1 MAQASLNRLA
11 ARATSHCLTGCAIGE
26 VAGMA
31 LGTALVW
38 SNLATTLAAIVLAF
52 VFGYALTSWPLLRA
66 GLPLGAVIPITL
78 SAETVS
84 IAVMEA
90 VDNAFVLAIP
100 GAIDAGLGDAL
111 FWASIAGGFA
121 IAFAPAFAVNRYMI
135 RRGKGTPSSTSTTAE
150 LLRRAAGPA
159 LGTSAGCV

>member
-1 MAQASLNRLA
+1 
-11 ARATSHCLTGCAIGE
+11 
-26 VAGMA
+26 
-31 LGTALVW
+31 
-38 SNLATTLAAIVLAF
+38 
-52 VFGYALTSWPLLRA
+52 
-66 GLPLGAVIPITL
+66 VIPITL

-100 GAIDAGLGDAL
+100 GAIDAGLGDTL

-135 RRGKGTPSSTSTTAE
+135 RRGKGH
-150 LLRRAAGPA
+150 A
-159 LGTSAGCV
+159 LVHQHHG

>member
-135 RRGKGTPSSTSTTAE
+135 RRGKGH
-150 LLRRAAGPA
+150 A
-159 LGTSAGCV
+159 LVHQHHG